1 MATLDRAQG
10 SRSRTARNVDKL
22 TADCQEEISTRQGR
36 RGSQSD
42 DLSAKVGCLDCKRLL
57 GPKSKSVE
65 CDNCNNWICMACS
78 GLSDA
83 KFDVISEDQSDM
95 IWFCRHC
102 RIALPGMKNILKSI
116 NQLDKSHT
124 ALMGKHDALERR
136 VEVLEE
142 RKTEDSSMSMMDTIK
157 EEVQEAMLRERK
169 KTALIVR
176 GVPEKG
182 KDQEEIK
189 HIIDTL
195 EMTEEFKQTPQ
206 TIRLGKSND
215 RTKSRPIK
223 IECETMDQ
231 KYMMLK
237 RSKALARQES
247 TRDVYIGPDLTRKE
261 RLANKDLRDEL
272 KARRAR
278 GEENI
283 AIRRNEIVTTTL
295 PLVASPLVAAPHA
308 ATPMPQAAAPVA
320 QAAAPAPKN

>member
-1 MATLDRAQG
+1 M
-10 SRSRTARNVDKL
+10 V
-22 TADCQEEISTRQGR
+22 
-36 RGSQSD
+36 
-42 DLSAKVGCLDCKRLL
+42 LSALQDS
-57 GPKSKSVE
+57 P
-65 CDNCNNWICMACS
+65 S
-78 GLSDA
+78 GNE
-83 KFDVISEDQSDM
+83 K
-95 IWFCRHC
+95 
-102 RIALPGMKNILKSI
+102 ILRSI

-142 RKTEDSSMSMMDTIK
+142 RKTEDSSLSMMDTIK

-195 EMTEEFKQTPQ
+195 EMTEELKQTPPQ

-223 IECETMDQ
+223 IECETTDQ

-261 RLANKDLRDEL
+261 RLANKDLGDEL

-295 PLVASPLVAAPHA
+295 PLVAPPLVAAPHA

-320 QAAAPAPKN
+320 HAAAPAPKT

>member
-1 MATLDRAQG
+1 
-10 SRSRTARNVDKL
+10 
-22 TADCQEEISTRQGR
+22 
-36 RGSQSD
+36 
-42 DLSAKVGCLDCKRLL
+42 
-57 GPKSKSVE
+57 
-65 CDNCNNWICMACS
+65 
-78 GLSDA
+78 
-83 KFDVISEDQSDM
+83 
-95 IWFCRHC
+95 
-102 RIALPGMKNILKSI
+102 
-116 NQLDKSHT
+116 
-124 ALMGKHDALERR
+124 
-136 VEVLEE
+136 
-142 RKTEDSSMSMMDTIK
+142 MMDTIK

-189 HIIDTL
+189 HIIYTL
-195 EMTEEFKQTPQ
+195 EITEEFKQTPQ
-206 TIRLGKSND
+206 TTRLGKSND

-223 IECETMDQ
+223 IECETTDQ

-237 RSKALARQES
+237 RSKALVRQES

-295 PLVASPLVAAPHA
+295 PLVAPPLVAAPHA

-320 QAAAPAPKN
+320 QAAASAPKN